1 MSTLCQERNLDLNL
15 NNEQIKPNNKPELKK
30 VNKNPIIKDNILSG
44 PDHALGQYYLCALW
58 YLQSGLGRC
67 VLSTGIKRANSG
79 GYWKLPGQAD
89 KVDFFPFSYF
99 LLMTVSP
106 CRQQPKGA
114 TSDPPTNQKSA
125 ELASNESDSQ
135 MHTGETNPDDPLA
148 TLLKPNIVAALL
160 ATSLKDGD
168 PSQADADTNELN
180 TNSSTTEPNEAVS
193 ETA

>member
-1 MSTLCQERNLDLNL
+1 
-15 NNEQIKPNNKPELKK
+15 
-30 VNKNPIIKDNILSG
+30 
-44 PDHALGQYYLCALW
+44 
-58 YLQSGLGRC
+58 
-67 VLSTGIKRANSG
+67 
-79 GYWKLPGQAD
+79 
-89 KVDFFPFSYF
+89 
-99 LLMTVSP
+99 MTVSP
-106 CRQQPKGA
+106 CRQQPKEA

-168 PSQADADTNELN
+168 PSQADADSNELN
-180 TNSSTTEPNEAVS
+180 TNSSATEPNEAVS